1 MTRASMGIK
10 TYLSPDLRSGCKRKR
25 SGLLGPFEFAQPCPS
40 PPDALC
46 HGPTFQALWGL
57 LLMGQGGDR
66 SRERPQKTIP
76 LPPCEEESGH
86 SEQEFLPAASWET
99 SSPLQPP
106 VRSVCNSQ
114 KLPRWRRWGGAG
126 YRLNNAGVPAG
137 RNKAGQWGGSSA
149 PVLRREG
156 QTLPLLPVTPQQDQ
170 GSSQATRKDGW
181 PGWGQAGEKRPW
193 AGRKRGGK
201 DRDASHVSRDV
212 P

>member
-1 MTRASMGIK
+1 MAVKEVWAAGAIWVCAALPITTWRPLPRAHVSGSLGTTADGSRWRPI
-10 TYLSPDLRSGCKRKR
+10 LRKAPENN
-25 SGLLGPFEFAQPCPS
+25 PFA
-40 PPDALC
+40 
-46 HGPTFQALWGL
+46 ALWG
-57 LLMGQGGDR
+57 R
-66 SRERPQKTIP
+66 K
-76 LPPCEEESGH
+76 
-86 SEQEFLPAASWET
+86 EFLPAASWET

-170 GSSQATRKDGW
+170 GSSQATREDGW